1 MSALYDK
8 TQVKNELAWVMTCNE
23 NAIKNISRALLG
35 FGHALIT
42 GNLDFF
48 CFCHIHA
55 ILWLI
60 RD

>member
-8 TQVKNELAWVMTCNE
+8 IQVENELAWVMACNE
-23 NAIKNISRALLG
+23 NAINNISRALLG
-35 FGHALIT
+35 FGHAIT